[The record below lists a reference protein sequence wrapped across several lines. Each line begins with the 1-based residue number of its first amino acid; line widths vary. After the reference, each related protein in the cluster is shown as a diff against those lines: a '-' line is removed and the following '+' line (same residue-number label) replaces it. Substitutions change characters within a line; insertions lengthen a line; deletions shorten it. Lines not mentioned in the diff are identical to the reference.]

1 MKIRL
6 SRFCSQNAHRAKKN
20 VSSKSRSEVKKT
32 KRSSQVAGLGEGGG
46 GGLRAL
52 LLYEYQ
58 TGMLVRKSCFTFIL
72 NFLTF
77 TQYFSVFK
85 YVYRVEKGRQGHE

>member
-20 VSSKSRSEVKKT
+20 VSSKSRSASKKYKT
-32 KRSSQVAGLGEGGG
+32 FLPSSGVRGGG

>member
-1 MKIRL
+1 MRTELKKTWV
-6 SRFCSQNAHRAKKN
+6 QNHAAQ
-20 VSSKSRSEVKKT
+20 VKKT
-32 KRSSQVAGLGEGGG
+32 KGSSQVAGLGEGGG
-46 GGLRAL
+46 GVRAL
-52 LLYEYQ
+52 LLYKYQ
-58 TGMLVRKSCFTFIL
+58 TGMLVRKSCFALIL

>member
-1 MKIRL
+1 MRTEL
-6 SRFCSQNAHRAKKN
+6 KKN
-20 VSSKSRSEVKKT
+20 VSSKSRSASEKNKAFLP
-32 KRSSQVAGLGEGGG
+32 SSGVGGG
-46 GGLRAL
+46 GGGVRAL

-58 TGMLVRKSCFTFIL
+58 TGMLVRKSCFAFIL